1 MHRPYFIAPALI
13 LFSLFNTS
21 TVMAQSVTDTLSESR
36 VLQGS
41 IEDLWI
47 LALYVFLALLI
58 SFLCS
63 IAEAVLLSI
72 TPSYIEELKES
83 HPALSKVLKKL
94 KYENVDQSLAAILT
108 LNTIAHT
115 VGAIVSGA
123 KASEVFGNAWFG
135 LFSAI
140 MTLLILF
147 LSEIIPKTIGAV
159 YWPKLVVPAAYF
171 IRSLIFILFPL
182 VWVSER
188 LTKLVSQGKEVHI
201 FSRNEFIAMTRVGEE
216 SGLIKSS
223 ESRIIHN
230 LFKLES
236 LKVRDIM
243 TPRTVVFALSE
254 SLPVTE
260 AYELLRK
267 KTHSRIPI
275 YNETIDQITGFIL
288 RDDVLINPNQAEA
301 NQLLKSLKREI
312 LVVPDFFSLTVLM
325 ESLLKDR
332 KHIALVVDEY
342 GGTKGIVT
350 LEDLIETL
358 VGVEIIDEQDKVA
371 DMQALAR
378 NLWKKRAKALGL
390 EENFDETAESG
401 LK

>member
-1 MHRPYFIAPALI
+1 
-13 LFSLFNTS
+13 
-21 TVMAQSVTDTLSESR
+21 
-36 VLQGS
+36 
-41 IEDLWI
+41 
-47 LALYVFLALLI
+47 
-58 SFLCS
+58 
-63 IAEAVLLSI
+63 
-72 TPSYIEELKES
+72 
-83 HPALSKVLKKL
+83 
-94 KYENVDQSLAAILT
+94 
-108 LNTIAHT
+108 
-115 VGAIVSGA
+115 
-123 KASEVFGNAWFG
+123 
-135 LFSAI
+135 
-140 MTLLILF
+140 
-147 LSEIIPKTIGAV
+147 
-159 YWPKLVVPAAYF
+159 
-171 IRSLIFILFPL
+171 
-182 VWVSER
+182 
-188 LTKLVSQGKEVHI
+188 
-201 FSRNEFIAMTRVGEE
+201 MTRVGEE

-254 SLPVTE
+254 SLPVAE

-267 KTHSRIPI
+267 RTHSRIPI

-332 KHIALVVDEY
+332 KHIAQVVDEY

-378 NLWKKRAKALGL
+378 KLWKKRAKALGL
-390 EENFDETAESG
+390 EENFDESTDSG